1 MKIGFIGLGIMGKPM
16 VRNLI
21 KAGHELV
28 VFNRSQ
34 PAIGECVTAGAAAA
48 KSAADVGAQCGIVIT
63 MVPNSPEVRQV
74 LTGENGVLDGAKPGT
89 ICIDMSSI
97 APIPAREIA
106 ALCEAK
112 GVDMLDAPV
121 SGGEPGAIDGTLTI
135 MVGGRKE
142 IFDRVRDDVL
152 LKMGAHAVYCGTA
165 GAGSAAKLANQ
176 VILSATL
183 AGLSEAFT
191 LVKKAG
197 VDPATVLDA
206 IRGGMAGSRI
216 MEAKVPMMIAD
227 SFKPGFKM
235 DLHMKDLQNA
245 IDTGHD
251 IGSPLPVTA
260 QVMEMYQTLH
270 ADGHGDEDHSTLSN
284 YYAKMSGVRI
294 GG

>member
-34 PAIGECVTAGAAAA
+34 PAIDECVAAGAAAG
-48 KSAADVGAQCGIVIT
+48 KSSADVGARCEVVIT

-74 LTGENGVLDGAKPGT
+74 IAGENGVLEGARPGT

-135 MVGGRKE
+135 MVGGKKE
-142 IFDRVRDDVL
+142 VFDRMKDAVL
-152 LKMGAHAVYCGTA
+152 LKMGAHAVYCGLS

-176 VILSATL
+176 VILGAAL

-191 LVKKAG
+191 LVRKAG

-245 IDTGHD
+245 IDTGHG

-270 ADGHGDEDHSTLSN
+270 ADGRGDEDHSTLSN
-284 YYAKMSGVRI
+284 YYAKISGTKI
-294 GG
+294 GK